1 MKCIGA
7 QKRVND
13 AKLARLGFVRRAL
26 TRKTYMASNVLL
38 CSHYWRLF
46 GLSSSTTGG
55 VPILVMREGANR
67 SRGREAQHNNI
78 MAAKVVAESVRS
90 ALGPKGMDKMLV
102 DSFGD
107 VTITSDGRTILD
119 EMDVQHPAAK
129 MLVEVAK
136 TQDKEAGDGTTSAVI
151 IAGELLSRAE
161 ELIDKNIHPTVI
173 IDGYR
178 KAADKAL
185 VTLEK
190 IAIPIDLKSTEYL
203 KKAAS
208 TSMGSKLVAE
218 YKDYLADLAVK
229 AMMAVVEK
237 QADGTFRADVDD
249 VKVEKKTGE
258 SLKETSL
265 ISGIVLDKEIVHSGM
280 PKRLEKAKIALLDA
294 SLENEKPEMDAKI
307 SIESPE
313 QIEAFL
319 NQEETMLK
327 DMVEKVLATGTNV
340 VICQKGID
348 DMAQHFLARKGVIAI
363 RRAKK
368 SDMEKLARAT
378 GAKIISSIDALA
390 ASDLG
395 YAALV
400 EERKT
405 GDDKMTYIEGCKNP
419 KSVTLLIRGGTQRMI
434 AEAERS
440 IHDGLCVV
448 KDLIED
454 PRIVAGGSAPEM
466 EMANVI
472 KKYAQTVQGREQLA
486 ITIFAESLEAIAT
499 TLAENAGLDTV
510 DILSELRTRHQKGE
524 TWAGI
529 DVLAGKVEDMTK
541 INVYEPLAV
550 KKQIIK
556 SANEA
561 ASMILKID
569 DVIASQKMKSPP
581 MPPGGGMPGGMGG
594 MGGMSGGMM

>member
-1 MKCIGA
+1 
-7 QKRVND
+7 
-13 AKLARLGFVRRAL
+13 
-26 TRKTYMASNVLL
+26 
-38 CSHYWRLF
+38 
-46 GLSSSTTGG
+46 LSSSTAGG

-67 SRGREAQHNNI
+67 SRGKEAQHNNI

-185 VTLEK
+185 ETLEK
-190 IAIPIDLKSTEYL
+190 IAIPIDLKSHDYL
-203 KKAAS
+203 KKAAA
-208 TSMGSKLVAE
+208 TSMGSKIVAE

-229 AMMAVVEK
+229 AMIAVAEK

-327 DMVEKVLATGTNV
+327 DMVEKVLATGANV

-400 EERKT
+400 EERRT

-419 KSVTLLIRGGTQRMI
+419 KSVTLLIRGGTQRMT

-472 KKYAQTVQGREQLA
+472 KKFAQTVQGREQLA
-486 ITIFAESLEAIAT
+486 ITLFAESLEAIAT
-499 TLAENAGLDTV
+499 TLAENAGLDPV

-581 MPPGGGMPGGMGG
+581 MPPGGMGG
-594 MGGMSGGMM
+594 MGGMPGGMM

>member
-1 MKCIGA
+1 M
-7 QKRVND
+7 
-13 AKLARLGFVRRAL
+13 
-26 TRKTYMASNVLL
+26 
-38 CSHYWRLF
+38 
-46 GLSSSTTGG
+46 SSSTAGG
-55 VPILVMREGANR
+55 VPIRVIKEGSDR

-185 VTLEK
+185 ETLEK

-229 AMMAVVEK
+229 AMMAVAEK
-237 QADGTFRADVDD
+237 QADGSFRADVDD

-258 SLKETSL
+258 SLKDTSL
-265 ISGIVLDKEIVHSGM
+265 INGIVLDKEIVHSGM

-294 SLENEKPEMDAKI
+294 SLENEKPEMDTKI
-307 SIESPE
+307 NIESPD

-319 NQEETMLK
+319 KEEETMLRN
-327 DMVEKVLATGTNV
+327 MVDKVLASGANV

-348 DMAQHFLARKGVIAI
+348 DMAQHFMARKGVIAI

-378 GAKIISSIDALA
+378 GAKIISNIDALT

-400 EERKT
+400 EERRT

-419 KSVTLLIRGGTQRMI
+419 KSVTLLIRGGTQRMT

-440 IHDGLCVV
+440 IHDALCVV

-466 EMANVI
+466 EMSSVL

-486 ITIFAESLEAIAT
+486 ITIFAESLEAIAV
-499 TLAENAGLDTV
+499 TLAENAGLDPV

-569 DVIASQKMKSPP
+569 DVIASQKMKTPP
-581 MPPGGGMPGGMGG
+581 MPPGGMPGGMGG
-594 MGGMSGGMM
+594 MGGMPGGMM